1 MNAEVYFLFF
11 IKQTVQKMNNSE
23 NWLINILNISIYE
36 IKKKER
42 SRNISEV
49 QYLDL
54 IYMYMYVQS
63 KSYFNCSINM
73 QAPS

>member
-1 MNAEVYFLFF
+1 MNAEVYFPFF
-11 IKQTVQKMNNSE
+11 IKQTAQEMNNSE
-23 NWLINILNISIYE
+23 NWLINIFSISIYE

-49 QYLDL
+49 QLYLDL
-54 IYMYMYVQS
+54 IYVQS

>member
-1 MNAEVYFLFF
+1 MLKFIFFFF
-11 IKQTVQKMNNSE
+11 IKQTVQEMNNSE

-54 IYMYMYVQS
+54 IYMYVQS